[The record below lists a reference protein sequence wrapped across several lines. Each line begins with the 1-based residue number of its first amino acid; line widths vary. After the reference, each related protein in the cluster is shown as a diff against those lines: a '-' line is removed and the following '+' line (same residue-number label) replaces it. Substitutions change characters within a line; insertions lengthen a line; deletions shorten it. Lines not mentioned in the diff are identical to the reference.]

1 MPQRNDEE
9 GGKQPRLSSSPAA
22 SVWGQI
28 EKGCTWTTDGRNAPH
43 TTESITEKDYV
54 AFLHQFSGFANNPA
68 LAPFAN
74 VPCRCQRTSWVVK
87 VSGTTSTPASIMLRT
102 GPARTT
108 MSCGRWRA
116 FITPPVS
123 PPITS
128 GCSRVRA
135 TAAPISKPATS
146 AWCSRP
152 ICWSRHLAP

>member
-1 MPQRNDEE
+1 MKKWTLHQQILRNQPTDRMRDLHMLHHTQSVPMLDETSVLHGNMPQRNDEE

-28 EKGCTWTTDGRNAPH
+28 GCTWTTDGRNAPH

-87 VSGTTSTPASIMLRT
+87 VSGTTSTSASITLRI

-108 MSCGRWRA
+108 MSCGR
-116 FITPPVS
+116 
-123 PPITS
+123 
-128 GCSRVRA
+128 
-135 TAAPISKPATS
+135 
-146 AWCSRP
+146 
-152 ICWSRHLAP
+152 